1 MFNGQIRNKP
11 GHGFAATEQGKIK
24 GKGEPIMN
32 IETIFRD
39 NEAVLSIS
47 GRLDTITAPTLE
59 TGFMQM
65 EAACKSLILDFAK
78 LEYISSA
85 GLRVILKAQKSMAA
99 KGGMKL
105 MHVNETIMEIFE
117 ITGFS
122 DILTIE

>member
-1 MFNGQIRNKP
+1 
-11 GHGFAATEQGKIK
+11 
-24 GKGEPIMN
+24 MN
-32 IETIFRD
+32 IDKNCKGNVATLNVI
-39 NEAVLSIS
+39 
-47 GRLDTITAPTLE
+47 GRLDTTTAPALE
-59 TGFMQM
+59 NAVTEIIPNCEQ
-65 EAACKSLILDFAK
+65 LILDFAG

-105 MHVNETIMEIFE
+105 LHVNETIMEIFE